1 MNTSEFF
8 IIAALFIT
16 LAVFIW
22 LIGFNFGVR
31 WALKKHN
38 KYTAAIRARGQA

>member
-1 MNTSEFF
+1 MNTSELF

-22 LIGFNFGVR
+22 LLGFNFGVR
-31 WALKKHN
+31 WALEKHY
-38 KYTAAIRARGQA
+38 KYAAAIRARRNT